1 MSEIQAI
8 SLERLNNGAHF
19 LFISNVLARAEA
31 DTKVASKVGS
41 QLAALRAAKEQEDI
55 DLKISNKSLLTDD
68 IKAADQERDALY
80 ASYKKSVQG
89 FLGLPVETMA
99 KAAKVLNQHIK
110 DYGIDPKMQLDKQTG
125 LLINFIQ
132 DLESKYVNE
141 ISTLSLGAF
150 VTALKASNEKVRALT
165 SERTDERMT
174 KNVGALKASR
184 SASDDAYR
192 LMVKFVNAYALIE
205 GDKDYVSFIDYVN
218 TEIVHYKRE
227 VMGMKVSAA
236 QVSGN
241 AAPSVSEGSGSGAG
255 NGSSAD
261 SGSTSGGSGSAS
273 GGNTVPA
280 GSVTISKISNKA
292 DGGSISVPSNAE
304 FEVIGSGIDTLT
316 AQNFVMSC
324 GTVGTFTVRNSTI
337 GTLSFASVAL
347 PSGQQTLKVMVG
359 GKCLFTLNVEVENM
373 IEF

>member
-8 SLERLNNGAHF
+8 SLERMNNGAHF

-89 FLGLPVETMA
+89 FLGHPVETMA

-150 VTALKASNEKVRALT
+150 VTAMKASNEKVRSLT

-184 SASDDAYR
+184 AVSDDAYR
-192 LMVKFVNAYALIE
+192 LLVKFVNAYALIE

-241 AAPSVSEGSGSGAG
+241 AAPSVSEGSGSDAG
-255 NGSSAD
+255 NGDSVSGDNGSTSGGSPSGD
-261 SGSTSGGSGSAS
+261 SGSTSGD
-273 GGNTVPA
+273 TPDDD
-280 GSVTISKISNKA
+280 T
-292 DGGSISVPSNAE
+292 
-304 FEVIGSGIDTLT
+304 FGI
-316 AQNFVMSC
+316 
-324 GTVGTFTVRNSTI
+324 
-337 GTLSFASVAL
+337 
-347 PSGQQTLKVMVG
+347 
-359 GKCLFTLNVEVENM
+359 
-373 IEF
+373 

>member
-1 MSEIQAI
+1 MESG
-8 SLERLNNGAHF
+8 RK
-19 LFISNVLARAEA
+19 RAEA
-31 DTKVASKVGS
+31 DAKVASKVGS

-174 KNVGALKASR
+174 KNVGALKASPPAEASALVGVLLLAMFLTIWQILEDVLSTM
-184 SASDDAYR
+184 SAS
-192 LMVKFVNAYALIE
+192 
-205 GDKDYVSFIDYVN
+205 
-218 TEIVHYKRE
+218 
-227 VMGMKVSAA
+227 
-236 QVSGN
+236 
-241 AAPSVSEGSGSGAG
+241 
-255 NGSSAD
+255 
-261 SGSTSGGSGSAS
+261 
-273 GGNTVPA
+273 
-280 GSVTISKISNKA
+280 
-292 DGGSISVPSNAE
+292 
-304 FEVIGSGIDTLT
+304 
-316 AQNFVMSC
+316 
-324 GTVGTFTVRNSTI
+324 
-337 GTLSFASVAL
+337 
-347 PSGQQTLKVMVG
+347 
-359 GKCLFTLNVEVENM
+359 
-373 IEF
+373 